1 MNPVTVPTS
10 IKPYIIPPDGS
21 RPYLEEIQ
29 TTEEPILTLTRPNEV
44 DSATGDILSY
54 IDRRDEIDWLFL
66 YLPEDVLK
74 DGDEGTP
81 KSLEDLRRN
90 EGVYQPNIRLLPDT
104 RLRWNDEGWKKRGL
118 YGMVGYHLFYTLAK
132 GEPLTPNPYVAG
144 KVSGDMF
151 LLQASDDIDSGWR
164 RFYVDVSSEIGFS
177 SEGGKTYIE
186 GPHIGRLEYR

>member
-1 MNPVTVPTS
+1 M
-10 IKPYIIPPDGS
+10 
-21 RPYLEEIQ
+21 
-29 TTEEPILTLTRPNEV
+29 
-44 DSATGDILSY
+44 
-54 IDRRDEIDWLFL
+54 RRDEIAWLFL
-66 YLPEDVLK
+66 HLPEDVLK
-74 DGDEGTP
+74 DGDEGMP

-118 YGMVGYHLFYTLAK
+118 YGMVGYHLFYTLTK

-177 SEGGKTYIE
+177 SQGGKTYIE
-186 GPHIGRLEYR
+186 DPHIGRFEIQMRSVEQLGGSWTRYYFVLTVGLSMPVLQSNSTTIAYNLFSPWSYFSAETS